1 MAAAGKTPGQKL
13 PAPAATVS
21 ARRRRTVRGNG
32 ASFSSG
38 GRWVDA
44 PERRWHNHGVKTLTL
59 SLPDS
64 VYDSAAQ
71 QAAERNI
78 PLEQL
83 VSEIVARQAQ
93 QVTPEEFER
102 LEKLQQELF
111 AKP

>member
-1 MAAAGKTPGQKL
+1 MKA
-13 PAPAATVS
+13 
-21 ARRRRTVRGNG
+21 
-32 ASFSSG
+32 
-38 GRWVDA
+38 
-44 PERRWHNHGVKTLTL
+44 LTL

-83 VSEIVARQAQ
+83 VTEILARQAQ

-111 AKP
+111 ARPKHYRFSARQRLTRDEINDRRLFR